1 MLGACPI
8 NSVDE
13 WMSIFEQADRWQMDH
28 LRELALV
35 RLRSLYI
42 PPVQKLLFWTRY
54 NLPPNELVPV
64 YMEIISRR
72 QPLSVQEAEDVGIPT
87 FVKIAQARDLVH
99 EEGACQF
106 CKGGFSVK
114 GDKALGSIIQRVF
127 GLPLP
132 DPSTPA

>member
-1 MLGACPI
+1 
-8 NSVDE
+8 
-13 WMSIFEQADRWQMDH
+13 MDC
-28 LRELALV
+28 LRELALT
-35 RLRSLYI
+35 RLRSSYI

-54 NLPPNELVPV
+54 NLSPNELIPT
-64 YMEIISRR
+64 YMELISRR
-72 QPLSVQEAEDVGIPT
+72 QPLSLQDAEEVGLPT

-127 GLPLP
+127 GLPQP